1 MKKSIFLA
9 LLLLCTI
16 TTNVFAGHGTPGI
29 KKQHAEEN
37 GLILTKQNIIN
48 RMEGKEDNFTHYFNW
63 TGEDYFI
70 LLNNSVL
77 SYYTEQAT
85 GEAEYL
91 NHEQILRILRD
102 STVVLP
108 ASQFDTCWRTCG
120 LKKNQYGRSIF
131 DWFKR
136 VPRSVA
142 RGDAKTDEM
151 FVCVFMKSL
160 GGKPLPILSLNC
172 GNGVRS
178 MCVERIVYEEP
189 QPQPQPLPQALPEQL
204 PEEEEDEYVQKEVVE
219 YEYVWVDVTPPE
231 IHNTVLRMQSDVI
244 QQQVVYNN
252 QPQQPV
258 CQNRPQNPLVFNYLG
273 GGNNAGWIG
282 GGFQQPSNYSNQQSW
297 ANNQSA
303 NSSNVND
310 NSNVF
315 NNNTNVSYT
324 SQPRPNT
331 SNPNTYTSGSPAG
344 VPGSNGLGW
353 NGPGG
358 VPPSGNNG
366 GPVGVPGNGGPAGVP
381 GSGNYV
387 SGFGSGG
394 GPSGAGGSSG
404 RISWH

>member
-9 LLLLCTI
+9 LLLLCTVKH
-16 TTNVFAGHGTPGI
+16 TFAQHSGGVARYKVEKDGVPMKKENFENRLSGTNDDF
-29 KKQHAEEN
+29 
-37 GLILTKQNIIN
+37 TK
-48 RMEGKEDNFTHYFNW
+48 YFNW
-63 TGEDYFI
+63 TPEQYAV
-70 LLNNSVL
+70 LLNNEIL
-77 SYYTEQAT
+77 SYYAKEAT
-85 GEAEYL
+85 GVARYWSLED
-91 NHEQILRILRD
+91 IKKILRD
-102 STVVLP
+102 STVILP
-108 ASQFDTCWRTCG
+108 PSHFNGCWQTCG
-120 LKKNQYGRSIF
+120 MVAGKNGQAIF
-131 DWFKR
+131 KWFSR
-136 VPRSVA
+136 NARSVA
-142 RGDAKTDEM
+142 NGDAKTDEM
-151 FVCVFMKSL
+151 FVCVVMNTF

-178 MCVERIVYEEP
+178 TCVERIVYEEP
-189 QPQPQPLPQALPEQL
+189 EREIPNLG
-204 PEEEEDEYVQKEVVE
+204 DDVREYEPVETVE
-219 YEYVWVDVTPPE
+219 YEYVYEDVTPPE

-381 GSGNYV
+381 GSGNYA

-394 GPSGAGGSSG
+394 GPSGSGGSGG
-404 RISWH
+404 RMSWH